1 MSELT
6 DAFKA
11 AQAAQ
16 WAERFAGLPSAPA
29 DPLPSSVS
37 VVVKDSGARV
47 EPIAGFWDQ
56 MDNAAAHHD
65 CPMKR
70 VKGRCNCVLND

>member
-11 AQAAQ
+11 AQAEA
-16 WAERFAGLPSAPA
+16 WSKPA
-29 DPLPSSVS
+29 DAVP
-37 VVVKDSGARV
+37 AERV

-70 VKGRCNCVLND
+70 VTGRCNCVLND